1 MLWPD
6 LIVRLT
12 HQELSMTN
20 PSFPTHK
27 YHGLSLGRTTASGE
41 TLTAELL
48 WATFQCEAED
58 LLRADGHWIADD
70 RERNRRINRAY
81 ARLWLAD
88 HRFQWA
94 GLAAFASRQVGCGL
108 LHSAEIVDAHRRERT
123 RIDSSLG
130 HGSAP
135 GVQYGATLK
144 QLATE
149 MAGSSMARRL
159 GLGNTHVFLDIY
171 PLHRFYMERGIGE
184 FLACL
189 PHRQRARYAVHW
201 EVDRS
206 TLAFATPFPEVAA
219 GFEQIE
225 RGQVAN
231 SVKTLAQHE
240 QVNVLQRIM
249 YDDLFM
255 QMLLDWN
262 QLAWALEFPS
272 GDYEE
277 IRLDLSAQCPA
288 PPGVTTKFSGSR
300 YAKLWDPAERMP
312 FVFEA
317 ADRLGVL
324 LAGPERTQVVESL
337 HAISAGTVT
346 A

>member
-1 MLWPD
+1 MAALLDPPVLD
-6 LIVRLT
+6 STFPPHRYRGIPMGGNIGDGAILT
-12 HQELSMTN
+12 
-20 PSFPTHK
+20 P
-27 YHGLSLGRTTASGE
+27 
-41 TLTAELL
+41 ELL
-48 WATFQCEAED
+48 WASFQAEAED
-58 LLRADGHWIADD
+58 LLRIDGRWITDD

-108 LHSAEIVDAHRRERT
+108 LHSAEIIDAHRRERLA
-123 RIDSSLG
+123 IDSTLG

-171 PLHRFYMERGIGE
+171 PLHRFYMERGWME
-184 FLACL
+184 FCACL
-189 PHRQRARYAVHW
+189 PRRRSARYAVHW

-206 TLAFATPFPEVAA
+206 TLAFAAPFPEVAA

-225 RGQVAN
+225 RGQIAE

-240 QVNVLQRIM
+240 QVNVLQRVM
-249 YDDLFM
+249 YDDVFM
-255 QMLLDWN
+255 RMLLDWN
-262 QLAWALEFPS
+262 QLAWAVEFPS

-277 IRLDLSAQCPA
+277 IKLNLSAQCPA
-288 PPGVTTKFSGSR
+288 RPGTTTTFSNDR

-312 FVFEA
+312 FVFKA
-317 ADRLGVL
+317 ADRLAAL
-324 LAGPERTQVVESL
+324 LSGPERARVEESL
-337 HAISAGTVT
+337 RTISAGTVI

>member
-1 MLWPD
+1 MGTRYVPGTSNAWFPPHQYQGIPLGGNRVD
-6 LIVRLT
+6 GGILT
-12 HQELSMTN
+12 
-20 PSFPTHK
+20 P
-27 YHGLSLGRTTASGE
+27 
-41 TLTAELL
+41 ELL
-48 WATFQCEAED
+48 WATFQAEAEE
-58 LLRADGHWIADD
+58 LLSVDGRWIDDD

-88 HRFQWA
+88 KRFQWA
-94 GLAAFASRQVGCGL
+94 GLAAFASKQVGCGL
-108 LHSAEIVDAHRRERT
+108 LHSADIVDGHRRERVE
-123 RIDSSLG
+123 IEQSLG

-149 MAGSSMARRL
+149 MAGSSMVRRL

-171 PLHRFYMERGIGE
+171 PLHRFYMERGWME

-189 PHRQRARYAVHW
+189 PRRRNARYAVHW
-201 EVDRS
+201 EVDRT

-225 RGQVAN
+225 LGRIED
-231 SVKTLAQHE
+231 SVRTLAQHE

-255 QMLLDWN
+255 QMLLNWN
-262 QLAWALEFPS
+262 QLAWAVDFPS

-277 IRLDLSAQCPA
+277 IRLNLSAECPA
-288 PPGVTTKFSGSR
+288 RTGTTQTFSKER
-300 YAKLWDPAERMP
+300 YARLWDPAERMP

-317 ADRLGVL
+317 ADRLNL
-324 LAGPERTQVVESL
+324 LLSGPERVHVEESIL
-337 HAISAGTVT
+337 SISAGKVI

>member
-1 MLWPD
+1 MAFPYD
-6 LIVRLT
+6 
-12 HQELSMTN
+12 SGAPN
-20 PSFPTHK
+20 PYFPKHR
-27 YHGLSLGRTTASGE
+27 YHGIPLGRTAPTGE
-41 TLTAELL
+41 TLSAELL
-48 WATFQCEAED
+48 WATFQAEAEN
-58 LLRADGHWIADD
+58 LLTDDGRWISDD
-70 RERNRRINRAY
+70 RERNKRINRAY

-88 HRFQWA
+88 RRFQWA
-94 GLAAFASRQVGCGL
+94 CLAAFASRQVGCGL
-108 LHSAEIVDAHRRERT
+108 LHSADIVDARRREREDIGRT
-123 RIDSSLG
+123 LG

-149 MAGSSMARRL
+149 MAGGSMARRL
-159 GLGNTHVFLDIY
+159 GHGNTHVFLDIY
-171 PLHRFYMERGIGE
+171 PLHRFYMERGIEE

-189 PHRQRARYAVHW
+189 PNRQAARYAVHW

-206 TLAFATPFPEVAA
+206 RLAFAAPYLEVPQ

-225 RGQVAN
+225 RSRIAD

-249 YDDLFM
+249 YDDYFM
-255 QMLLDWN
+255 QLLLDWN
-262 QLAWALEFPS
+262 QLAWAIDFPS

-277 IRLDLSAQCPA
+277 IRLNLSAQCPA
-288 PPGVTTKFSGSR
+288 KPGTTITFPKDR

-312 FVFEA
+312 FVFDA
-317 ADRLGVL
+317 ADRLDML
-324 LAGPERTQVVESL
+324 LAGPARAQVEESIRS
-337 HAISAGTVT
+337 ISTGAVI

>member
-1 MLWPD
+1 MPF
-6 LIVRLT
+6 
-12 HQELSMTN
+12 
-20 PSFPTHK
+20 FPPHK
-27 YHGLSLGRTTASGE
+27 YHGIPLGGNLPDGAL
-41 TLTAELL
+41 LTPALL
-48 WATFQCEAED
+48 WATFQAEAED
-58 LLRADGHWIADD
+58 LLRIDGRWIADD
-70 RERNRRINRAY
+70 RERNKRINRAY

-88 HRFQWA
+88 RRFQWA
-94 GLAAFASRQVGCGL
+94 GLAAFASKQVGCGL
-108 LHSAEIVDAHRRERT
+108 LHSADIIDERRREREAIE
-123 RIDSSLG
+123 RSLG
-130 HGSAP
+130 HGAAP
-135 GVQYGATLK
+135 GVQYGATLH

-171 PLHRFYMERGIGE
+171 PLHRFYMERGWTE

-189 PHRQRARYAVHW
+189 PRRQNARYAVHW

-225 RGQVAN
+225 RGRIED
-231 SVKTLAQHE
+231 SVRSLAQHE
-240 QVNVLQRIM
+240 QVNVLQKIM

-255 QMLLDWN
+255 KMLLDWN
-262 QLAWALEFPS
+262 QLAWVTDFPS

-277 IRLDLSAQCPA
+277 IKLNLSAQCPA
-288 PPGVTTKFSGSR
+288 RAGTTSTFSKDR

-317 ADRLGVL
+317 ADRLGML
-324 LAGPERTQVVESL
+324 LAGAERARVEES
-337 HAISAGTVT
+337 IRSVSTT
-346 A
+346 ALLSKRAS